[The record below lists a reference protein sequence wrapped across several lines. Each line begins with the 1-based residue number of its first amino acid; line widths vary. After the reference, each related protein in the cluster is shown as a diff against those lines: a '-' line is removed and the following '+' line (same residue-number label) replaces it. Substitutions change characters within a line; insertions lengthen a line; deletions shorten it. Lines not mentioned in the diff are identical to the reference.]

1 MPVLCGIIRQAEQC
15 FGSAPKRAFEVRS
28 AHLDMRD
35 PALVDVGEPRAVL
48 VAFADDIRS
57 GCGLQDGGRQTAP
70 VGKISPDPGSAPQRW
85 FLRPALRDH
94 HGRLGSPLAVEMVG
108 KIRRHPDEP
117 AQSVA
122 DLAKAHSGAQGTNQV
137 ENVALCFALRIPPA
151 TPVVV
156 DAQDFSLRA
165 AVFSARRVLSRR
177 SRRHEGDQFSSST
190 AQLISVRNRSSS
202 TSSLDMFR
210 CLQAGRHTDARLAS
224 APRRR
229 AAVGR
234 PAKGARG
241 KGAEGSREAASL
253 AARPAQAAA
262 ICSCLSGRHLA
273 WLPPARANGDRRS
286 GPREGHNPN
295 CPGVSPRNAQPTR
308 V

>member
-1 MPVLCGIIRQAEQC
+1 
-15 FGSAPKRAFEVRS
+15 
-28 AHLDMRD
+28 MRD

-156 DAQDFSLRA
+156 DDQDFSLRA
-165 AVFSARRVLSRR
+165 AVFSGRRVLSRR

-210 CLQAGRHTDARLAS
+210 CLQAGRHTDCAPGIRSTPPGRGRAAGEGGARQGRRRRPRSGVPCGTPGASGSDLFLFVWS
-224 APRRR
+224 APR
-229 AAVGR
+229 
-234 PAKGARG
+234 
-241 KGAEGSREAASL
+241 L
-253 AARPAQAAA
+253 AA
-262 ICSCLSGRHLA
+262 
-273 WLPPARANGDRRS
+273 ARACERRPTI
-286 GPREGHNPN
+286 GPQG
-295 CPGVSPRNAQPTR
+295 GA
-308 V
+308 